1 MLLSSG
7 FPRLQLSF
15 DRISQQWCS
24 HPFLWR
30 LSQTLAGPWLEDG
43 LDPHPW
49 QEWCLWIGGTPS
61 FTRPHNQPTDYHHTD
76 TSPLQIRKGLV
87 KLSQRILGACTVV
100 QGALESILN
109 NTPQSFYKNTISFL
123 KVNTQRMNWDGYKK
137 WFEVPIVWHFIM
149 LFSTPGFKCYL
160 NAFYIVFK
168 IILIQFLSLSPTQR
182 FVSMSSPLSL
192 AWTLWCLQEPCTS
205 WSVLTA
211 CVVLL

>member
-1 MLLSSG
+1 MGWILIHDRNDVFGSEVRLLS
-7 FPRLQLSF
+7 P
-15 DRISQQWCS
+15 DHTTNQQITIILT
-24 HPFLWR
+24 HLPF
-30 LSQTLAGPWLEDG
+30 
-43 LDPHPW
+43 
-49 QEWCLWIGGTPS
+49 
-61 FTRPHNQPTDYHHTD
+61 
-76 TSPLQIRKGLV
+76 QIRKGLV